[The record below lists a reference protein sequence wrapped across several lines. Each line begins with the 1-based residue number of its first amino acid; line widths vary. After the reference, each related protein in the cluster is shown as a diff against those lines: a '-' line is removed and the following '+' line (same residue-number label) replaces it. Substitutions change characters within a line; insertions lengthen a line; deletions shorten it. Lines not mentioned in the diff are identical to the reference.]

1 MKKIFTLII
10 GALLLTSCGGEQ
22 KKSVEDVIA
31 EGNLESIKARRTQIV
46 TQQKEI
52 SESISKLDAAIAKL
66 DSHAKLPLVT
76 TITAQEKHFDH
87 FLEIQGNVATKKN
100 IVLFPEYSGIL
111 ERVYV
116 KKGQKVSKG
125 QLLARISDGGLSQ
138 QLAQLQIQADL
149 AKTTYERQKRLW
161 EQKIGSEI
169 QYLQTK
175 SNYEAQQ
182 KAVRQLNSQL
192 AKTTIKAPFTGV
204 IDDILTEQ
212 GSLAAPGQT
221 PVIRIVNL
229 DDMYIEASIPE
240 SYLSQI
246 TVDKNVKVDF
256 PVLGKTIDTKVR
268 QVSNYIDPNNRTFM
282 VEIGV
287 PNKEKTIKPNLTA
300 KLKINDY
307 SNTKAI
313 LIPQSIIS
321 ENAVGEQYI
330 YVTNAPDK
338 NNEAKAKRVII
349 TTGKTQG
356 DMIEIL
362 NGVKNGDFIIEE
374 GARSVK
380 DGQKVQIIKA

>member
-10 GALLLTSCGGEQ
+10 GALLIASCGGEQ
-22 KKSVEDVIA
+22 KKSVEDIIT
-31 EGNLESIKARRTQIV
+31 EGNLETIKERRSLIV
-46 TQQKEI
+46 AQQKEI
-52 SESISKLDAAIAKL
+52 TESISKLDAAIAKL
-66 DSHAKLPLVT
+66 DEHAKLPLVT
-76 TITAQEKHFDH
+76 TITAEEKHFDH

-182 KAVRQLNSQL
+182 KAVRQLKSQL
-192 AKTTIKAPFTGV
+192 AKTTIKAPFAGV

-246 TVDKNVKVDF
+246 TVDKSVKVDF

-307 SNTKAI
+307 TNAKAI